1 MATPNSTR
9 KKPRLSKEP
18 RSTRDS
24 KPPLSTD
31 KKPLRK
37 TTGPVWTPV
46 PAGALPPARAHVLN
60 RLTTVVEKLFG
71 DKMDKKQAEQYTVE
85 LESALWL
92 HFKDV
97 VGGKPI
103 AGSKYK

>member
-1 MATPNSTR
+1 
-9 KKPRLSKEP
+9 
-18 RSTRDS
+18 
-24 KPPLSTD
+24 
-31 KKPLRK
+31 
-37 TTGPVWTPV
+37 
-46 PAGALPPARAHVLN
+46 VLN
-60 RLTTVVEKLFG
+60 RLTTVVEKLFMA
-71 DKMDKKQAEQYTVE
+71 KMDKKEAELYAIE